1 MQHHRQAVKLY
12 GTKSGAFAA
21 NIAEVLGQL
30 RQPQPGG

>member
-1 MQHHRQAVKLY
+1 MQHQRQAVKLY

-21 NIAEVLGQL
+21 NIAEVLGQW